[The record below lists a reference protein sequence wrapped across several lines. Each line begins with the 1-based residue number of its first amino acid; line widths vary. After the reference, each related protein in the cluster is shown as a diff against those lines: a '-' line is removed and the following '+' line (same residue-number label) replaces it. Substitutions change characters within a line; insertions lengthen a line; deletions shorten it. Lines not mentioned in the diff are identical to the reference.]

1 MKKEISFCAVIVL
14 CMLPLGGDAQVYKD
28 PKAPIEDR
36 VNDLLSRMTLE
47 EKISQMGMIRL
58 DQAGKKGTQ
67 GIGACESPFIGAG
80 EVAEI
85 SSRSKKYFRDST
97 RLGIPPIQIA
107 ECLHGF
113 LSHGSTVFPQAIAQG
128 STWNLQLVRDM
139 ASAIAA
145 EASSAGVDQALSPL
159 FDIIRDPRYGR
170 VEECYGEDYYLVGEM
185 GAAFVVGMQGEP
197 NVTRERI
204 GKDKLICTA
213 KHFAGYSAPVAGINL
228 GPSSIGERELRSSH
242 LPAFHKAVTEANI
255 YSVMPSY
262 NEVDGIAAHENKF
275 LLQKV
280 LREEWGFQGYIFS
293 DYGGVGML
301 HNFHRTAATKKEA
314 ARKAVTAGVD
324 LEAPSLEC
332 YASLGE
338 LVEEGT
344 IPISLIDTCVKR
356 ILRVKFKAGLFEKA
370 YASPEKA
377 RQTVGNESHKQLA
390 QQLAEESIIL
400 LKNESGLLPLDRT
413 SLRSLAVIGPNANQ
427 VQYGDYSYTK
437 SNTSGV
443 TVLQGIKDLLGSGTE
458 VRYAKGCSISGK
470 EKDGFAEAIE
480 AAGKSDAV
488 VFVMGGTSA
497 TLSGIGWGDDSSD
510 QVNDP
515 NTCGEGFDVTDLNP
529 LGVQRELLQEICKTG
544 KPVILLL
551 VHGRPWSIAWEK
563 QHVPAILEAWYPG
576 EKGGTALARI
586 LFGEVNPSGRLTV
599 SIPQSVGHVPV
610 YYNYKPSGRGYYHSP
625 GTDEKPGRD
634 YVFSSPAPLFPFG
647 YGLSYTTF
655 NYSDLQLSK
664 KKMGPKESIEVSL
677 NVTNTGKREG
687 KEVVQ
692 LYFRDVVSSV
702 SIPVMQLIGFSK
714 ELLAPGETRRVTF
727 RITPEALGLWNE
739 EMQYVTEPGEFE
751 VMAGCSAEKILLHDT
766 FEYAE

>member
-1 MKKEISFCAVIVL
+1 MKKEIRLYVVIAL
-14 CMLPLGGDAQVYKD
+14 CMLPFVGHAQLYKD

-47 EKISQMGMIRL
+47 EKIAQMGMIRL
-58 DQAGKKGTQ
+58 DEAGKKGTE
-67 GIGACESPFIGAG
+67 GVGACESPFIGAG
-80 EVAEI
+80 EIAEI

-128 STWNLQLVRDM
+128 STWNPELIREM
-139 ASAIAA
+139 ASTIAL

-170 VEECYGEDYYLVGEM
+170 VEECYGEDYFLVGEM
-185 GAAFVVGMQGEP
+185 GAAFVRGMQGEP

-213 KHFAGYSAPVAGINL
+213 KHFAGYTAPVAGINL
-228 GPSSIGERELRSSH
+228 GPTSIGERELRSSH

-262 NEVDGIAAHENKF
+262 NEVDGIVAHESKF

-280 LREEWGFQGYIFS
+280 LREEWGFQGYVFS
-293 DYGGVGML
+293 DYGAMDML
-301 HNFHRTAATKKEA
+301 RYFHRTAATKKEV
-314 ARKAVTAGVD
+314 ARKSIIAGVD
-324 LEAPSLEC
+324 LEAPSLDC
-332 YASLGE
+332 YASLTE

-344 IPISLIDTCVKR
+344 IPVSLIDTCVKR
-356 ILRVKFKAGLFEKA
+356 ILRVKLKAGLFEKA

-377 RQTVGNESHKQLA
+377 RKTVGKASHKQVA

-413 SLRSLAVIGPNANQ
+413 SLRSVAVIGPNANQ

-437 SNTSGV
+437 NNSSGV
-443 TVLQGIKDLLGSGTE
+443 TVLQGIKELLGAGTE

-470 EKDGFAEAIE
+470 EKDGFAEAVE
-480 AAGKSDAV
+480 AAQKSDAV

-497 TLSGIGWGDDSSD
+497 TLSGIGWGDEGANLT
-510 QVNDP
+510 NDP

-529 LGVQRELLQEICKTG
+529 LGVQRELLQEISKIG
-544 KPVILLL
+544 KPVVLVL
-551 VHGRPWSIAWEK
+551 VHGRPWSITWEK
-563 QHVPAILEAWYPG
+563 EHIPAILEAWYPG

-586 LFGEVNPSGRLTV
+586 LFGDVNPSGRLSV

-610 YYNYKPSGRGYYHSP
+610 FYNHKPSGRGYYHSP
-625 GTDEKPGRD
+625 GTEDKPGRD
-634 YVFSSPAPLFPFG
+634 YVFSSPDPLFPFG

-664 KKMGPKESIEVSL
+664 KKMGKEETVEVSL

-692 LYFRDVVSSV
+692 LYFRDMISSV
-702 SIPVMQLIGFSK
+702 SIPSMQLIGFTK
-714 ELLAPGETRRVTF
+714 ESLLPGETKRVTF
-727 RITPEALGLWNE
+727 CVTPQVLGLWNE
-739 EMQYVTEPGEFE
+739 EMQYVTESGEFE
-751 VMAGCSAEKILLHDT
+751 IMVGSSAENILLRDI
-766 FEYAE
+766 FEYVE